1 MNNLYYKIKIA
12 FGLAWNSLR
21 LNILRTSLTVL
32 GMVIGVAAI
41 LVVFSAGDGI
51 SELVSGEVESYG
63 SNVLQTDTRVPS
75 DSASFK
81 TGEITSLKIE
91 DMEAINKIDNVI
103 TSYASSLGQ
112 EKISYTNLSETA
124 LIMGVSAPYILI
136 DNKTA
141 IDEGAFFSEE
151 DDESQSLVV
160 VLGSKLKETL
170 FGDQSGVGK
179 LITIDGKKFRVL
191 GSLEEQGGVYPFM
204 DFNEMV
210 YMPIKT
216 LHKRI
221 MGIDYAMSFK
231 HQIRDVTQADETA
244 LEISYLLRE
253 RHDINN
259 PEQDDFKVST
269 TAEIIET
276 LGVVTNAI
284 TLLLF
289 AIVLISLLVG
299 GVGIM
304 NIMYVTVSERTPE
317 IGLRKAL
324 GATKKDVT
332 LQFLIEA
339 ILITFWGWL
348 VGALLGLAMAYA
360 LSIGAKSFGLNWNFS
375 FPISGI
381 LVSLVFSISSG
392 FIFGYRPAK
401 EAANLDPIVALR
413 QE

>member
-12 FGLAWNSLR
+12 LGLAWNSLR

-51 SELVSGEVESYG
+51 SDLVSGEVESYG

-75 DSASFK
+75 SNASFQ

-91 DMEAINKIDNVI
+91 DMEAIDEIDNVI
-103 TSYASSLGQ
+103 NSYASSLGQ
-112 EKISYTNLSETA
+112 EKVSYKNISEIA
-124 LIMGVSAPYILI
+124 LIMGVSAPYVLI
-136 DNKTA
+136 DNKTVVE
-141 IDEGAFFSEE
+141 DGEFFTKE
-151 DDESQSLVV
+151 DDDSQSLVA
-160 VLGSKLKETL
+160 VLGSKLKETI

-179 LITIDGKKFRVL
+179 LITIDGKKFRVV
-191 GSLEEQGGVYPFM
+191 GTLEEQSGVFPFL

-210 YMPIKT
+210 YIPVKT
-216 LHKRI
+216 LNKRI

-231 HQIRDVTQADETA
+231 HQIRDVAKADETA

-253 RHDINN
+253 RHDISD
-259 PEQDDFKVST
+259 PENDDFKVST

-276 LGVVTNAI
+276 LGIVTNAI

-348 VGALLGLAMAYA
+348 VGAILGLVMSYV

-381 LVSLVFSISSG
+381 IVSLIFSISSG

-401 EAANLDPIVALR
+401 EAASLDPISALR

>member
-141 IDEGAFFSEE
+141 IDEGVFFSEE

-276 LGVVTNAI
+276 LGDRKSVV
-284 TLLLF
+284 
-289 AIVLISLLVG
+289 
-299 GVGIM
+299 
-304 NIMYVTVSERTPE
+304 
-317 IGLRKAL
+317 
-324 GATKKDVT
+324 
-332 LQFLIEA
+332 
-339 ILITFWGWL
+339 
-348 VGALLGLAMAYA
+348 
-360 LSIGAKSFGLNWNFS
+360 
-375 FPISGI
+375 
-381 LVSLVFSISSG
+381 
-392 FIFGYRPAK
+392 
-401 EAANLDPIVALR
+401 
-413 QE
+413 